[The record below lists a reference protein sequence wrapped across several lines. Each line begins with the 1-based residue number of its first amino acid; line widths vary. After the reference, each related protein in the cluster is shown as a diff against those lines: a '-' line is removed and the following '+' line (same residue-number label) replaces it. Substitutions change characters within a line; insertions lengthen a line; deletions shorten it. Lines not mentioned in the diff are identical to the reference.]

1 MPTRPPTLLAEIG
14 RARAECEQLVA
25 EANRFLAET
34 GGESVPVPRPGPVR
48 LALFG
53 QYNAGKSTLV
63 NALLGERRAP
73 TGDAPTT
80 RTAGGYDWRG
90 FHVVDLP
97 GSNARLAEQEEAR
110 RALEHA
116 HAVLYVVSAMTGL
129 DYETFWDDL
138 GQLRQAVAPFLLVVN
153 DKQPHPSDESRRAF
167 REQLEDNF
175 RRRRAEKFPGAA
187 EQEPLF
193 WVNARSAERGRL
205 EGKPRLVEASGIE
218 VLENALAEFLF
229 ESEEFLRD
237 LDRLDQVLTALR
249 SVQAEQT
256 GKLASAEARAL
267 GAALER
273 CDTARERLARS
284 AEVIAHEPFAYLR
297 ETLAAQLTRAV
308 DGEARDRTAVTA
320 AIADQINR
328 TFDQA
333 LAAFEQYCR
342 AEFAALASLSQREL
356 AGANVLPRGVDVPL
370 GELPEVR
377 PAGPGLIESVLNN
390 LPRITLAGKALA
402 AAAETAL
409 GSALGQGGREVV
421 EGSARALTAPGGKEP
436 AGGTGRALA
445 SPGPREVVD
454 AAARAGAL
462 ALGRLVGPVVMVAF
476 AGWELYQGLCRANL
490 ERAAREAALREVEAR
505 AGLAAAMARQEFL
518 GRASRFVEEAL
529 APFAAALR
537 EEIHARA
544 RQQAGA
550 EKRLAHASALRERIE
565 RAMNELKARTR

>member
-14 RARAECEQLVA
+14 RARAECERLVA
-25 EANRFLAET
+25 EANRFLADA
-34 GGESVPVPRPGPVR
+34 GAAAVPVPRPGPVR

-63 NALLGERRAP
+63 NALLGERRAA

-80 RTAGGYDWRG
+80 RTPGEYHWRG
-90 FHVVDLP
+90 FHVLDLP

-110 RALEHA
+110 RALADA
-116 HAVLYVVSAMTGL
+116 HAVLYVVSSMTGL

-138 GQLRQAVAPFLLVVN
+138 GHLRQAAAPFLLVVN
-153 DKQPHPSDESRRAF
+153 DKQPHPSDDSRRAF
-167 REQLEDNF
+167 REHLEDNF
-175 RRRRAEKFPGAA
+175 RRQRAEKFPGDA

-218 VLENALAEFLF
+218 VLENALAEFLY

-237 LDRLDQVLTALR
+237 LDRLDQVLGALQ

-256 GKLASAEARAL
+256 GTLTSAEARAL
-267 GAALER
+267 GTALER

-284 AEVIAHEPFAYLR
+284 AEAIAREPFAFLR
-297 ETLAAQLTRAV
+297 QTLAAQLTRAV
-308 DGEARDRTAVTA
+308 DGEAQDRAAVTA
-320 AIADQINR
+320 AIAEQVNR

-333 LAAFEQYCR
+333 LGAFEQHCR
-342 AEFAALASLSQREL
+342 AEFAALASLARREL
-356 AGANVLPRGVDVPL
+356 TGANVLPRGVDVPL

-377 PAGPGLIESVLNN
+377 PAGPGLIESVLTN

-402 AAAETAL
+402 AAAETGL
-409 GSALGQGGREVV
+409 GSALAPGSWDVV
-421 EGSARALTAPGGKEP
+421 EGSTRALTGS
-436 AGGTGRALA
+436 AGGGGRALTN
-445 SPGPREVVD
+445 PGPREAAD

-462 ALGRLVGPVVMVAF
+462 VLGRLVGPAVMVAF
-476 AGWELYQGLCRANL
+476 AGWELFQGLRRAEL
-490 ERAAREAALREVEAR
+490 EQAARQAALREVEAR

-518 GRASRFVEEAL
+518 GRASRFVEESL
-529 APFAAALR
+529 APSAAALR

-544 RQQAGA
+544 REQAGV
-550 EKRLAHASALRERIE
+550 EKRLAQASALRERIE
-565 RAMNELKARTR
+565 RALNELKARTR